1 MPSPAIIDITTLI
14 QPISAEN
21 TVGEDLR
28 KKLTASSTY
37 SEIKSARNS
46 ARTAERNSIFDDG
59 STEAIENWHKI
70 AKLAPQILSTESK
83 DLEVAC
89 WYTEALIRKAG
100 FQGLRDGFS
109 LIRQLIEQ
117 YWHEGLYPTADEEGV
132 ETRVAAISGLNGE
145 GAEGVLLAP
154 IRSAY
159 ITDDIQPGPFSLWQ
173 YKQAIDIK
181 RISDTKARAKQ
192 ISRIGF
198 SMDDINRVVEQSSS
212 TWFGNLRDDVT
223 ECIAEYKNI
232 SRLLNEYCGSHD
244 APATGKIIEL
254 LEETLGAINH
264 IAKHKLPVSS
274 STAEDSSSEEHIGS
288 ESEPS
293 NENLPGNIP
302 NSIPSSRDE
311 AFRQLANI
319 SNFFRQTE
327 PHSPI
332 SYILDRAI
340 TWGGMPLDELI
351 HELIPDPSSRTTYSS
366 LTGVK
371 ASDD

>member
-1 MPSPAIIDITTLI
+1 MSSPALIDITTLI

-21 TVGEDLR
+21 AVGEDVRNNLSP
-28 KKLTASSTY
+28 SSTY
-37 SEIKSARNS
+37 AEIKSARNS
-46 ARTAERNSIFDDG
+46 ARAAERNSMFDGG

-83 DLEVAC
+83 DLEIAC

-117 YWHEGLYPTADEEGV
+117 YWHEGLYPAADEDGV

-145 GAEGVLLAP
+145 GTEGVLLAP
-154 IRSAY
+154 IRSTH

-173 YKQAIDIK
+173 YKQAVDIK
-181 RISDTKARAKQ
+181 RISNTKTRSEQ
-192 ISRIGF
+192 ISKVGF
-198 SMDDINRVVEQSSS
+198 SMDDIDRVVEQSSP

-223 ECIAEYKNI
+223 ECLAEYRNI
-232 SRLLNEYCGSHD
+232 SSLLSEHCGNHD
-244 APATGKIIEL
+244 VPATSKIIEL
-254 LEETLGAINH
+254 LEETLGAISH
-264 IAKHKLPVSS
+264 IAKHKFPAAVVDNSP
-274 STAEDSSSEEHIGS
+274 EEQIL
-288 ESEPS
+288 SEPS
-293 NENLPGNIP
+293 DAGLPGDILSNVP
-302 NSIPSSRDE
+302 DSRDE

-319 SNFFRQTE
+319 SDFFRRTE

-332 SYILDRAI
+332 SYILDRAV
-340 TWGGMPLDELI
+340 TWGGMSLDELI
-351 HELIPDPSSRTTYSS
+351 NELIPDSSSRTTYSS

>member
-1 MPSPAIIDITTLI
+1 MSSPALIDITTLM
-14 QPISAEN
+14 QPISAES

-28 KKLTASSTY
+28 NSPSPSSTY

-46 ARTAERNSIFDDG
+46 ARAAERNSMFDGG

-117 YWHEGLYPTADEEGV
+117 YWHEGLYPAADEDGV

-145 GAEGVLLAP
+145 GTEGVLLAP
-154 IRSAY
+154 IRSTH

-173 YKQAIDIK
+173 YKQAVDIK
-181 RISDTKARAKQ
+181 RISDTKSRSKQ
-192 ISRIGF
+192 ISKVGF
-198 SMDDINRVVEQSSS
+198 SMDDIDRVVEQSSP
-212 TWFGNLRDDVT
+212 TWFVNLRDDVT
-223 ECIAEYKNI
+223 ECLTEYRGI
-232 SRLLNEYCGSHD
+232 STLLNEHCGSHD

-264 IAKHKLPVSS
+264 IAKHKFPVAPSVD
-274 STAEDSSSEEHIGS
+274 ESSSEEPILS
-288 ESEPS
+288 EEPS
-293 NENLPGNIP
+293 DEALPGNIP
-302 NSIPSSRDE
+302 NGTPGSREE

-319 SNFFRQTE
+319 SDFFRKTE

-332 SYILDRAI
+332 SYILDRAV
-340 TWGGMPLDELI
+340 TWGGMSLEELI
-351 HELIPDPSSRTTYSS
+351 NELIPDSSSRTTYRS